1 MMGSIDAWFYKYIAG
16 IQINETN
23 SGFSSFVIK
32 PHLLSGLTYVEGKT
46 ETIRGTV
53 ASRWKTEPGKFTIEV
68 EIPFNTSARVF
79 VPGAEKAE
87 IVEGVNPLKN
97 TDGIEYIGYSAGW
110 HELKVN
116 SGKYNFIIKPFK
128 TDNND

>member
-16 IQINETN
+16 IQLDENN
-23 SGFSSFVIK
+23 PAFSSFIIK
-32 PHLLSGLTYVEGKT
+32 PHLLDGLNYAEGKT

-53 ASRWKTEPGKFTIEV
+53 ASKWKMENENLKLEV

-79 VPGAEKAE
+79 VPGAEKSE
-87 IVEGVNPLKN
+87 IMEGGNPLVK
-97 TDGIEYIGYSAGW
+97 TDGIEYIGYSQGW

-116 SGKYNFIIKPFK
+116 SGKYCFIVK
-128 TDNND
+128 NL